1 MAMMIGVQYIFN
13 NPKKNL
19 ESSEVVF
26 CIDLVIGIVVV
37 FVVTFVNHRILRNPK
52 IGNYIF
58 TLYFYFLCILYKF
71 LQCGIVAWGGDI
83 KLDRLA

>member
-1 MAMMIGVQYIFN
+1 MYQLDRR
-13 NPKKNL
+13 KKNL
-19 ESSEVVF
+19 ESSEVVI
-26 CIDLVIGIVVV
+26 CIAIVIGIVVV